1 MHDEAAMILNN
12 HNSNYLFLM
21 QVAVIEAAKTKVH
34 VAHMTVR
41 ETTDSRVPML
51 LVPLL
56 KKVG

>member
-1 MHDEAAMILNN
+1 MILNN

-21 QVAVIEAAKTKVH
+21 QVAVIEAAKAKVH